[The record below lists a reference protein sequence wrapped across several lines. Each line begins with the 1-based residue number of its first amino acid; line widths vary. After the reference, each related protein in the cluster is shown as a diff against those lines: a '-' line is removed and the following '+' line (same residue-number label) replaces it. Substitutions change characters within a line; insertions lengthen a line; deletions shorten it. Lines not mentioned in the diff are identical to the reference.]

1 MKRLHSEAAASTA
14 MDTASTLERRAAIL
28 SRLEDINGIAV
39 PGGATSTGIKSE
51 VHWDHVM
58 QEMVCRAKFCMNL
71 LR

>member
-39 PGGATSTGIKSE
+39 PGGATSTAIKSD

-58 QEMVCRAKFCMNL
+58 QEMVCSAKFCMNL
-71 LR
+71 LH

>member
-39 PGGATSTGIKSE
+39 PGGATSTAIKSE

-58 QEMVCRAKFCMNL
+58 QEMVCSANFCMNL